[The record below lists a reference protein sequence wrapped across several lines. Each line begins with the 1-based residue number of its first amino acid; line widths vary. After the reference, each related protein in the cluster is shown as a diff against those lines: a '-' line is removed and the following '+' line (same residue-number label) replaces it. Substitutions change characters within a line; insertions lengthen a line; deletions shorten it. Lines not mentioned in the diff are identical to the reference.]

1 MSYKNELLALCG
13 RLGCQCR
20 ENEPLKAHTTFKIG
34 GNAEAVVFIDSS
46 KSLSEI
52 LGFLKEK
59 NVRCFVIGKGSN
71 ILADDNGFDGVII
84 KIGKDFSEIKLTG
97 DNEIYCTAG
106 ASLSEVCKFALDNS
120 LTGLEFAYGIPG
132 TAGGGL
138 YMNAGA
144 YGGELKDVVKSA
156 HYIDTDGGIKEI
168 NAPDMELAYRTSIF
182 AKKKDLIITDMTF
195 SLKKGDK
202 ADIKAKMDELMDKR
216 RTKQPLEYPS
226 AGSTFKRPEGSYAS
240 LLIEEC
246 GLKGLTVGGA
256 QVSEKHSGFVIN
268 VGGATFDDVMKLT
281 QKVQDIVLEKT
292 GFKLELEPIIL
303 R

>member
-1 MSYKNELLALCG
+1 MSYKNELFALCG
-13 RLGCQCR
+13 ELGCQCR
-20 ENEPLKAHTTFKIG
+20 ENEPLRAHTTFKIG
-34 GNAEAVVFIDSS
+34 GNAEAVVFINSAE
-46 KSLSEI
+46 SLSEI
-52 LGFLKEK
+52 LGFLKSN
-59 NVRCFVIGKGSN
+59 NVRYFVIGKGSN
-71 ILADDNGFDGVII
+71 ILADDKGFDGVIL
-84 KIGKDFSEIKLTG
+84 KIGKDFSEIKLIG
-97 DNEIYCTAG
+97 ENEIYCTAG

-156 HYIDTDGGIKEI
+156 HYIDADSEIKEI
-168 NAPDMELAYRTSIF
+168 QAQDMELAYRTSIF
-182 AKKKDLIITDMTF
+182 AKTQDKIITDMTF
-195 SLKKGDK
+195 SLKKGGKD
-202 ADIKAKMDELMDKR
+202 DIKAKMDELMNKR

-281 QKVQDIVLEKT
+281 QKVQDIVFEKT